1 MPKHEERGFRGP
13 RPFWSGTIAFGLV
26 NLPVG
31 LYPAQHSRDLS
42 LREVDE
48 DGTPLSR
55 RFFSEHG
62 RKPLKPREV
71 VRGIEVADDRY
82 VVVEEQEIED
92 AALEH
97 RREIELSRFVA
108 IDELDPFYFRRA
120 YFLVPDKGALKPYRL
135 LAEAME
141 RAGRAG
147 IATLVMRGR
156 EALVAILAEGG
167 ILRAEAL
174 RFHDELRSP
183 ESVGLEEPEEP
194 PSQRERQLR
203 QAMERLN
210 AKTLDP
216 DELIDPHMTAL
227 KKRVRQKRRRH
238 EDVIPASQDDR
249 EAANDEDQDSAEV
262 IDLMQVLKR
271 SLKRGRVEPPDDRN
285 RDNRSQKKAAR
296 NGSSRRR
303 QSSSRSSKSSK
314 ASQAEL
320 SQLSRDAL
328 YERAQALDIPG
339 RSRLSKAELVEAI
352 QSRQ

>member
-1 MPKHEERGFRGP
+1 MPKHEEHGFRGP

-31 LYPAQHSRDLS
+31 LYPAQHSRDIS
-42 LREVDE
+42 LRQVDE
-48 DGTPLSR
+48 DGTPLAR
-55 RFFSEHG
+55 RFFSEQG
-62 RKPLKPREV
+62 RKPLKSSEV

-82 VVVEEQEIED
+82 VVIEEQEIED

-97 RREIELSRFVA
+97 RREIELSRFVEV
-108 IDELDPFYFRRA
+108 DELDPLYFRRA
-120 YFLVPDKGALKPYRL
+120 YFLVPDKGALKSYRL
-135 LAEAME
+135 LASAME

-156 EALVAILAEGG
+156 EVLVAILAEGG

-183 ESVGLEEPEEP
+183 ESIGLAEPGEP
-194 PSQRERQLR
+194 PTQRERQIR
-203 QAMERLN
+203 RAMERLK

-249 EAANDEDQDSAEV
+249 EAANDEDQDGAEV

-271 SLKRGRVEPPDDRN
+271 SLKRGRVEPSDDRN
-285 RDNRSQKKAAR
+285 RDNRSQKKTAR
-296 NGSSRRR
+296 HGSSRRR
-303 QSSSRSSKSSK
+303 QSSSRPSKSSK
-314 ASQAEL
+314 AEL